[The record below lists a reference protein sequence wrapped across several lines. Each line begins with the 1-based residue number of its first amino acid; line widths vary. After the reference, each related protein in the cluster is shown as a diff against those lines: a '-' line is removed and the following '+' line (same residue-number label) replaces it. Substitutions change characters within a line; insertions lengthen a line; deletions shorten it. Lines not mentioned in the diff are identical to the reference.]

1 MKFRKI
7 LFWSHLICGVA
18 AGIVIT
24 IMSVTGVLL
33 TYEKQMTARS
43 DQRLYAVDPAPD
55 ATPLSAETLIEEF
68 IKARPDAVPVNVTLA
83 ADPRTP
89 ASIRN
94 AANET
99 ILVNPY
105 TGEILGPGARG
116 IRKFFRTMTDLHRWL
131 ALSGEDRRIGR
142 ALTGIC
148 NLAFLFI
155 IISGF
160 YLWWPRR
167 WTRRALKSI
176 LWFRKETSSKARDF
190 NWHHVFGFWCTV
202 PLILV
207 IASAVVISYPW
218 ASDLVFRMAGSQ
230 PPAGFGPPGKSKPQ
244 PKSPAAKAG
253 IARTSPA
260 DLEGLDDLVAGIRNR
275 TDEWDTIS
283 FQLPASGA
291 QTVSF
296 SVDAGSGI
304 QPQFRSTIIVD
315 RKTEDILRTESFGDL
330 DPGLRLRIWV
340 RFVHTGEY
348 YGFTGQTIAGI
359 ASAASIILVWT
370 GFALSL
376 RRFSAW
382 NARRTNQA

>member
-1 MKFRKI
+1 M
-7 LFWSHLICGVA
+7 
-18 AGIVIT
+18 
-24 IMSVTGVLL
+24 

-55 ATPLSAETLIEEF
+55 AAPMSAETLIEEF
-68 IKARPDAVPVNVTLA
+68 LRVRPDTVPVSVTLA

-89 ASIRN
+89 ASITA

-99 ILVNPY
+99 VLVNPY

-116 IRKFFRTMTDLHRWL
+116 IRKFFRIMTDLHRWL
-131 ALSGEDRRIGR
+131 ALSGEDRRMGR

-160 YLWWPRR
+160 YLWWPRKWSLR
-167 WTRRALKSI
+167 ILKSI

-230 PPAGFGPPGKSKPQ
+230 PPVGFGPPGKSKPP
-244 PKSPAAKAG
+244 PKSPAAKAGNTQAG

-315 RKTEDILRTESFGDL
+315 RKTGDILRAESFGDL
-330 DPGLRLRIWV
+330 DPGLRLRIWF

-376 RRFSAW
+376 RRFSSW
-382 NARRTNQA
+382 NARRTSQA